1 MVKNKKN
8 TIISVLLGIL
18 LICVTFGATYAF
30 FNYTRTGTGNSVAV
44 GRMFFE
50 SSQNG
55 QIELTNVI
63 PISSSSINDSENPN
77 VDEITINV
85 HGDTAYEEGIV

>member
-1 MVKNKKN
+1 
-8 TIISVLLGIL
+8 
-18 LICVTFGATYAF
+18 
-30 FNYTRTGTGNSVAV
+30 
-44 GRMFFE
+44 MFFE